1 MAKTKHRVSARKQA
15 ERMKQAMRQ
24 ARLLKVKQTGQP
36 LIPANVLEKLAA
48 LNLPPI
54 LGFMKPV

>member
-24 ARLLKVKQTGQP
+24 ARLL
-36 LIPANVLEKLAA
+36 EKLAA